1 MKKHL
6 ILSLGLVLTSPLLL
20 AQNTGSTS
28 DDDRDQKSAQ
38 PATPAIPAVPGA
50 GSSSSPTVEGPTT
63 NEDGDTSGS
72 ARSGKN
78 SAGATGNPNTKS
90 AKTRTRSGQGGEFGS
105 LDTNG
110 DNKISQDELKANVE
124 LGARFKDGDAN
135 SDGFLSRG
143 EFAKLQSGSPASSR
157 GGNTGRDS
165 EGRDQET
172 QERTEGS
179 DRTDKDDELNRRLPG
194 Q

>member
-20 AQNTGSTS
+20 AQNSGSS
-28 DDDRDQKSAQ
+28 PGDDKSAQ
-38 PATPAIPAVPGA
+38 PATPAVPAVP

-63 NEDGDTSGS
+63 NEEGDTSGS

-90 AKTRTRSGQGGEFGS
+90 AKTRTRSGQASDFGS
-105 LDTNG
+105 LDSNG
-110 DNKISQDELKANVE
+110 DNKISQDELKVNVE
-124 LGARFKDGDAN
+124 LGAKFSQGDAN
-135 SDGFLSRG
+135 SDGSLSRG
-143 EFAKLQSGSPASSR
+143 EFAKLQGTPSSSR

-165 EGRDQET
+165 EGRDAEK

>member
-20 AQNTGSTS
+20 AQNTGGSG
-28 DDDRDQKSAQ
+28 DDRNEKSAQ
-38 PATPAIPAVPGA
+38 PATPAVPAVPGA
-50 GSSSSPTVEGPTT
+50 GSSSSPTVEGPAT
-63 NEDGDTSGS
+63 NEEGDTSGS

-90 AKTRTRSGQGGEFGS
+90 AKTRTRTGQGNDFGA
-105 LDTNG
+105 LDSNG
-110 DNKISQDELKANVE
+110 DNKISQDELKVNVE
-124 LGARFKDGDAN
+124 LGAKFKQGDAN
-135 SDGFLSRG
+135 SDGSLSRG
-143 EFAKLQSGSPASSR
+143 EFAKLQEKSPAAS

-165 EGRDQET
+165 EGRDLQT

>member
-20 AQNTGSTS
+20 AQTGGSS
-28 DDDRDQKSAQ
+28 DDTRNDKSAQ

-50 GSSSSPTVEGPTT
+50 GSPTVEGPTT
-63 NEDGDTSGS
+63 NDEGDTSGS

-90 AKTRTRSGQGGEFGS
+90 AKTRTRSGQGNDFGS

-110 DNKISQDELKANVE
+110 DNKLSQDEIKVSAA
-124 LGARFKDGDAN
+124 LGAKFNEGDTN
-135 SDGFLSRG
+135 SDGALSRG
-143 EFAKLQSGSPASSR
+143 EFAKLQSAPGSS
-157 GGNTGRDS
+157 GNTGRDS
-165 EGRDQET
+165 EGRDQEK